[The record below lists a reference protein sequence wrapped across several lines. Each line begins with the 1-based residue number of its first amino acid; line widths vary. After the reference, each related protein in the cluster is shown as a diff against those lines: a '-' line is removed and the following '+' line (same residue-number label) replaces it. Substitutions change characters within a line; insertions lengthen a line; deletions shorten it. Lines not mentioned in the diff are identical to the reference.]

1 MMKNPMLSGIVTF
14 VNMIAMGLPISS
26 NLIKRAGEQKIPAST
41 NIIINL
47 MKNLH
52 NPLPTV

>member
-1 MMKNPMLSGIVTF
+1 MKNPMPSGIVTF

-26 NLIKRAGEQKIPAST
+26 NLIKRAGEQKITAST